1 MQVDDLIGLEAFRF
15 VDRLGIKT
23 PKMEI
28 SFGSNH
34 EKSRRLMK
42 LVETGKVHITSV
54 EDIDGSWFYGE
65 LVQEIDLV
73 NFAVGY
79 KDHRGD
85 AATQIQKGM
94 KLDGPFALAE
104 LGPREERQAQVDR
117 CGIESVDRVFQLDA
131 EVFVG
136 IESSGLGNQDLSKVC
151 IRQSRTW
158 LAWAKVL
165 RDTFPRIPI
174 W

>member
-1 MQVDDLIGLEAFRF
+1 MDDLIGLEAFRF

-28 SFGSNH
+28 LFGSNY

-73 NFAVGY
+73 NSAVGY

-85 AATQIQKGM
+85 AATQIQK
-94 KLDGPFALAE
+94 KN
-104 LGPREERQAQVDR
+104 
-117 CGIESVDRVFQLDA
+117 S
-131 EVFVG
+131 
-136 IESSGLGNQDLSKVC
+136 
-151 IRQSRTW
+151 
-158 LAWAKVL
+158 
-165 RDTFPRIPI
+165 RDTILILRSMTANSLFESCEK
-174 W
+174 